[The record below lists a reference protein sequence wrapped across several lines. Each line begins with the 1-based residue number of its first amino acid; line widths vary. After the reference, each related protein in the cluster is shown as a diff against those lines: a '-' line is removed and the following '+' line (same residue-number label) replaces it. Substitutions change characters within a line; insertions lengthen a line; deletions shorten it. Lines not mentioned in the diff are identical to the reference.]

1 MKNYISDTNA
11 VHNLKTNELENRI
24 KELELE
30 LSDLKSEIIVDKQV
44 EMMLRESE
52 SSLRNAQE
60 IARMGNW
67 ELNIN
72 NQKTKWSEN
81 CYVIYGL
88 KPFEIEPT
96 FEYFKSRIHPDDMH
110 LIDEA
115 FENIVRYKLPHTSEM
130 RIIFP
135 DGTFKWFQNN
145 MIPVFKDDKLVALK
159 GINLDITELKKAEEE
174 LILKTLI
181 FDSSI
186 AANSISDNEGNITHC
201 NSAFLKI
208 WGYDSKDEVIGKP
221 IPFFIK
227 NEDEA
232 LKIIASLNEPGIWEG
247 EYTGLKKDRTTFNAY
262 GLATIIQDK
271 KKENIGY
278 FSAVIDITERKQAEL
293 ALKEYER
300 ELHQLNLDKDR
311 FISIL
316 GHDLK
321 SPINN
326 LLGLSEVLTDEITN
340 LETEE
345 IEDIAKDIHKSAKI
359 VNKLLDDILLWARAQ
374 QGKIPFKPQILSFK
388 DICKDTLEILTTNA
402 NAKNITINYSS
413 ADHIYVFADV
423 DMLKTVVRNLVSNA
437 IKFSNSG
444 SKINVS
450 AEQTELSITIS
461 VSDNGIGITP
471 DNLAKLFDISQVLT
485 TTGTAKE
492 KGTGLGLILCK
503 EFVEKHG
510 GKIWVESEEGKGSD
524 FRFTLPKFS
533 ERANDINN

>member
-1 MKNYISDTNA
+1 
-11 VHNLKTNELENRI
+11 
-24 KELELE
+24 
-30 LSDLKSEIIVDKQV
+30 
-44 EMMLRESE
+44 
-52 SSLRNAQE
+52 
-60 IARMGNW
+60 
-67 ELNIN
+67 
-72 NQKTKWSEN
+72 
-81 CYVIYGL
+81 
-88 KPFEIEPT
+88 
-96 FEYFKSRIHPDDMH
+96 

-115 FENIVRYKLPHTSEM
+115 FENIVRYKLPHSSEM

-293 ALKEYER
+293 ALIENER

-321 SPINN
+321 SPFNN

-340 LETEE
+340 LKTEE

-359 VNKLLDDILLWARAQ
+359 ANKLLDDILLWARAQ

-388 DICKDTLEILTTNA
+388 DICKDTLEILTPNA
-402 NAKNITINYSS
+402 NAKNITINYSATDEINIFS
-413 ADHIYVFADV
+413 DI
-423 DMLKTVVRNLVSNA
+423 DMLKTVLRNLVSNS
-437 IKFSNSG
+437 IKFTNCGGSINIDAKQNSE
-444 SKINVS
+444 N
-450 AEQTELSITIS
+450 ITIS
-461 VSDNGIGITP
+461 ISDNGVGIP
-471 DNLAKLFDISQVLT
+471 PENLAKLFDISEVLT
-485 TTGTAKE
+485 TKGTAE
-492 KGTGLGLILCK
+492 ETGTGLGLLLCK
-503 EFVEKHG
+503 EFVEKHC
-510 GKIWVESEEGKGSD
+510 GKIWVESEVGKGSD
-524 FRFTLPKFS
+524 FRFTLPIYAEQAK
-533 ERANDINN
+533 AINN